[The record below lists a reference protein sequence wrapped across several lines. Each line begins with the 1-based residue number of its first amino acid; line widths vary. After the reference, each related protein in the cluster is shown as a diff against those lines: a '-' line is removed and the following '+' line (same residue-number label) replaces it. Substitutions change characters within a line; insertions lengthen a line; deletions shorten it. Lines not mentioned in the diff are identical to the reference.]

1 MSTIKTFYVNNA
13 KHMIVKKLAVTHTWD
28 MIKDAAWQSCLIV
41 SGSASFISKEID
53 AHEFKSQ
60 HIKITLQWDYWNV
73 IDIDYCYYAHGCRN
87 VYFGQGPS
95 HMLDRLL
102 TLR

>member
-1 MSTIKTFYVNNA
+1 MPHDN
-13 KHMIVKKLAVTHTWD
+13 L
-28 MIKDAAWQSCLIV
+28 V
-41 SGSASFISKEID
+41 SLSQGSASFISREID

-60 HIKITLQWDYWNV
+60 HIKITLQWDYSNE
-73 IDIDYCYYAHGCRN
+73 IDLDYFYYAHGCRN

-102 TLR
+102 TLRLNFLKVKYKKSMNHITLYITLLYLNCTN

>member
-1 MSTIKTFYVNNA
+1 MPHDN
-13 KHMIVKKLAVTHTWD
+13 L
-28 MIKDAAWQSCLIV
+28 V
-41 SGSASFISKEID
+41 SLSRGSASFISKEID

-60 HIKITLQWDYWNV
+60 HIKITLQWDYSNV

-102 TLR
+102 TLRLNLLKVKYKLNHITLNVTLL